1 MWFSSGKTLN
11 HTITYPAPPYMRDQ
25 NEDHVRDVFPG
36 GKTQS
41 MYLMVSIGLCAF
53 LAIGLLTV
61 FCPELIAPFF
71 AKRWN
76 KPTNQF
82 KHY

>member
-1 MWFSSGKTLN
+1 MVTSEMFSL
-11 HTITYPAPPYMRDQ
+11 
-25 NEDHVRDVFPG
+25 EE
-36 GKTQS
+36 KTQV
-41 MYLMVSIGLCAF
+41 MYLMVSIFLCVF

-76 KPTNQF
+76 KPAHKF
-82 KHY
+82 RHY